1 VANRAARCLVPAN
14 AVRKGPRQ
22 FGVHVVRSKLVDV
35 AECMVFRLLIFQA
48 DNAGISSHQ
57 FCQ

>member
-1 VANRAARCLVPAN
+1 LAN
-14 AVRKGPRQ
+14 AVRKGPGQ
-22 FGVHVVRSKLVDV
+22 FGVHVVRNKLVDV

-48 DNAGISSHQ
+48 DSAGMSSHQ